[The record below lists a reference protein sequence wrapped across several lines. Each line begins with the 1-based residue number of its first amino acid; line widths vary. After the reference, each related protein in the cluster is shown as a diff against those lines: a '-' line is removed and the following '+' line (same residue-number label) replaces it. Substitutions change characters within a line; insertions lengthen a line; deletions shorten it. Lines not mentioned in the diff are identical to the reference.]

1 MSFEASDHWPFCKE
15 FVQRDTSDKSGHSVI
30 CTTAACEDIPFH
42 FPLLI
47 RLICSFGSEAPFA
60 SAITALSSGSR
71 WAIITSSFVELVSLL
86 SSSCTF
92 PPLFNCSFPSSG
104 SLLVPFLHKSYCS
117 SQTFEKRSI
126 TCFVKFPWSQTEL
139 FVNGSTTEKTMLLS
153 VFFAERYGD
162 NIQRYNFLCFKS
174 VNYILISRSNIKLQ

>member
-1 MSFEASDHWPFCKE
+1 MCVSFEASDHWPFCKE
-15 FVQRDTSDKSGHSVI
+15 FVQRNTSDKSGHSVI
-30 CTTAACEDIPFH
+30 CTIAACEDIHFH

-104 SLLVPFLHKSYCS
+104 SLLV
-117 SQTFEKRSI
+117 
-126 TCFVKFPWSQTEL
+126 
-139 FVNGSTTEKTMLLS
+139 LLE
-153 VFFAERYGD
+153 FFHSCTNHTVHHRHLKKD
-162 NIQRYNFLCFKS
+162 L
-174 VNYILISRSNIKLQ
+174 